1 MGLAPGVADELVP
14 PGVAGVPVALGLV
27 PLGLCGAVGVV
38 VGLGPVLGSAD
49 PDELGLGSEV
59 GVPDGFGALLAR
71 AVSH

>member
-1 MGLAPGVADELVP
+1 MALELVLL
-14 PGVAGVPVALGLV
+14 GFVALGFLALGLV
-27 PLGLCGAVGVV
+27 PLGLCGAAGVV
-38 VGLGPVLGSAD
+38 VELGPVLGVAD

>member
-14 PGVAGVPVALGLV
+14 PGVAGVPVALGL
-27 PLGLCGAVGVV
+27 CGAAGLVV
-38 VGLGPVLGSAD
+38 ELGPVLGSAD